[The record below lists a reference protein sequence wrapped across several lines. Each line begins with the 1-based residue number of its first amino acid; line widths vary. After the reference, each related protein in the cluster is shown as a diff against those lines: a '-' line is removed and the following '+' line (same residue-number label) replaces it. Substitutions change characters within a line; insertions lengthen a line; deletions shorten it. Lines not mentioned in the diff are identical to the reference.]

1 MSVPLRVLLLEDRL
15 NDARLVVHELRQ
27 AGFEPQW
34 ERVDGEAEYVERLSQ
49 PWDVILADYSLP
61 QFDAIAALKLV
72 RERGIETPFII
83 VSGSIGEDT
92 AVEAM
97 KQGATDYLLKDRLV
111 RLGPA
116 VKQALEQRQMHAA
129 QLRLSAERDQLLQ
142 RLKLHI
148 ERMPLAYILL
158 DAQLRITDWNPAAE
172 RIFGFA
178 REEAIGMSPP
188 FERLVPPHA
197 QAETA
202 SVIERVV
209 SGELTAHAVH
219 DNLTKAGR
227 TITCEWFD
235 TLLMAADGSFSG
247 LLCLVQDISD
257 RRRLEEQI
265 RQAQKMEAIGRLAGG
280 VAHDFNNL
288 LTVISGYTDMALDSL
303 RQDDPTREILEEVHK
318 AGNRAAALTRQL
330 LAFSRKQV
338 LMPVVLDLN
347 DLVRELEKMLVRL
360 IGEDIDLAIRPAPR
374 LWPVRVD
381 AGQMEQVVMNLV
393 VNARDAMPEG
403 GKLTIETS
411 NITLGDEYAR
421 KHAEA
426 RAGDH
431 VLLAVTDTGAGMD
444 EATQARIFEPFF
456 TTKGPD
462 RGTGLGLSTVYGIV
476 KQSGG
481 HIAVYSEPDRGTCFK
496 IYLPSAQAPTATSGS
511 AASSGPVLQG
521 SETVLLVED
530 EAAVRALARTA
541 LKQRGYRVL
550 EAADGADALRIAAE
564 FAEPI
569 HLLAT
574 DVVMP
579 HMSGRE
585 LAERLVPLR
594 PALRVLFLSGY
605 MDDAIVRHGLLES
618 TAAFLHKPYTPQAL
632 AAKVREVLDAGSE
645 AAAR

>member
-1 MSVPLRVLLLEDRL
+1 
-15 NDARLVVHELRQ
+15 
-27 AGFEPQW
+27 
-34 ERVDGEAEYVERLSQ
+34 
-49 PWDVILADYSLP
+49 
-61 QFDAIAALKLV
+61 
-72 RERGIETPFII
+72 
-83 VSGSIGEDT
+83 
-92 AVEAM
+92 M

-116 VKQALEQRQMHAA
+116 VEQALEQRQLHAA
-129 QLRLSAERDQLLQ
+129 QVRLAAERDELLQ

-158 DAQLRITDWNPAAE
+158 DAQMRITDWNPAAE
-172 RIFGFA
+172 RIFGFS
-178 REEAIGMSPP
+178 RDEAIGMAPP
-188 FERLVPPHA
+188 FEKLVPPHA
-197 QAETA
+197 QAEAARITN
-202 SVIERVV
+202 RVL
-209 SGELTAHAVH
+209 SGDFTAHAVH

-227 TITCEWFD
+227 TITCEWFN
-235 TLLMAADGSFSG
+235 TPLMAADGSFSG

-288 LTVISGYTDMALDSL
+288 LTVISGYTDMALKSL
-303 RQDDPTREILEEVHK
+303 RRDDPTREILEEVHK

-347 DLVRELEKMLVRL
+347 ELVRELEKMLVRL

-411 NITLGDEYAR
+411 NVTLGDEYAS

-431 VLLAVTDTGAGMD
+431 VLLAVTDSGTGMD
-444 EATQARIFEPFF
+444 EATRARIFEPFF

-462 RGTGLGLSTVYGIV
+462 RGTGLGLATVYGIV

-481 HIAVYSEPDRGTCFK
+481 HIAVYSEPGRGTCFK
-496 IYLPSAQAPTATSGS
+496 IYLPSAKSPA
-511 AASSGPVLQG
+511 AASGQAASGGPALQG

-530 EAAVRALARTA
+530 EPAVRALARTA
-541 LKQRGYRVL
+541 LKQRGYQVL
-550 EAADGADALRIAAE
+550 EAGNGAEAMRIAGQ

-579 HMSGRE
+579 NMSGRE

-594 PALRVLFLSGY
+594 PEMKVLFLSGY

-618 TAAFLHKPYTPQAL
+618 TAAFLHKPYTPQTL
-632 AAKVREVLDAGSE
+632 AAKVREVLDADSHG
-645 AAAR
+645 AAR

>member
-15 NDARLVVHELRQ
+15 SDARLVVHELRQ

-34 ERVDGEAEYVERLSQ
+34 DRVDGEAEYVQRLSQ

-72 RERGIETPFII
+72 RDLGIETPFII
-83 VSGSIGEDT
+83 VSGSIGEDM

-116 VKQALEQRQMHAA
+116 VKQALEQRQLQAA
-129 QLRLSAERDQLLQ
+129 QLRLAAERDELLQ
-142 RLKLHI
+142 RLTLHI

-158 DAQLRITDWNPAAE
+158 DAQMQITDWNPAAE
-172 RIFGFA
+172 RIFGFS
-178 REEAIGMSPP
+178 REEAILMAPP
-188 FERLVPPHA
+188 FEKLVPPHA

-202 SVIERVV
+202 RIVGRML
-209 SGELTAHAVH
+209 SGDPTAHAVH
-219 DNLTKAGR
+219 DNLTKSGR
-227 TITCEWFD
+227 TITCEWFN
-235 TLLMAADGSFSG
+235 TPLMAADGSFSG
-247 LLCLVQDISD
+247 LLCLVQDVSD

-265 RQAQKMEAIGRLAGG
+265 RQAQKMEAVGRLAGG
-280 VAHDFNNL
+280 MAHDFNNL
-288 LTVISGYTDMALDSL
+288 LTVISGYTDMALSSL
-303 RQDDPTREILEEVHK
+303 RADDPTREILEEVQK

-347 DLVRELEKMLVRL
+347 ELVRELEKMLVRL
-360 IGEDIDLAIRPAPR
+360 IGEDIDLAIRPAPK

-393 VNARDAMPEG
+393 VNSRDAMPEG

-411 NITLGDEYAR
+411 NITLDDEYAS

-431 VLLAVTDTGAGMD
+431 VLLAVTDTGTGMD
-444 EATQARIFEPFF
+444 EATRARIFEPFF

-481 HIAVYSEPDRGTCFK
+481 HIAVYSEPGRGTCFK
-496 IYLPSAQAPTATSGS
+496 IYLPSAQTPTAASGQ
-511 AASSGPVLQG
+511 AASSGPALQG

-550 EAADGADALRIAAE
+550 EADNGAAALHVAEE

-594 PALRVLFLSGY
+594 PNMKVLFLSGY

-618 TAAFLHKPYTPQAL
+618 TAAFLHKPYTPQGL
-632 AAKVREVLDAGSE
+632 AAKVREVLDADDC
-645 AAAR
+645 AAG